1 MLLFFVFQQ
10 TIIVVI
16 VVFLI
21 YIANVSLKLRQ
32 SPKMEKKVTI
42 YDIAKKL
49 DITAA
54 TVSRALNNSPRIS
67 VSTKELVKETADKMN
82 YEQNTVAQALKSGK
96 TYNIGVIVPRIN
108 SNFFSSVIRGIE
120 EELQKS
126 GYNIIIC
133 QSYEKAKVEEECINT
148 LLKAKVDGILVS
160 TTPNSKKTS
169 YNSVIQ
175 KGIPLV
181 FFDRRKKI
189 KGVSSVTI
197 DDFNAGYISTIHLV
211 QQGFKNIA
219 HFRGDYSIEIFKQR
233 YMGYKQ
239 ALIDS
244 GLEIRKDYVVKT
256 NSTIQD
262 GKNAVRRLMNLDV
275 TPDAIFSS
283 SDFNALGA
291 IKELKSLGYNVPN
304 EIGVVGFSNEPFT
317 NFVELTISTVNQFP
331 IEMGEKTAVV
341 LLEQINSD
349 KHVKPK
355 EVVISPK
362 LLIRD
367 SSLKK
372 VDKNFIKKPPFSK
385 V

>member
-1 MLLFFVFQQ
+1 
-10 TIIVVI
+10 
-16 VVFLI
+16 
-21 YIANVSLKLRQ
+21 
-32 SPKMEKKVTI
+32 MEKKVTI

-120 EELQKS
+120 EELKKN

-133 QSYEKAKVEEECINT
+133 QSYEKARVEEECINT

-169 YNSVIQ
+169 YNSIIQ

-233 YMGYKQ
+233 YMGYEQ

-262 GKNAVRRLMNLDV
+262 GKNAVRHLMNLDV

-304 EIGVVGFSNEPFT
+304 EIGIVGFSNEPFT

-331 IEMGEKTAVV
+331 VEMGEKTAAV

-355 EVVISPK
+355 EVVINPK

-372 VDKNFIKKPPFSK
+372 VDKNFIKKPLVSK
-385 V
+385 G